1 MTDYKRVPVEPTDE
15 MIIAA
20 SAGEVHTADVQSAIR
35 RRALTIRR
43 YKAML
48 AAAPK
53 PDDEQKPF
61 GYFDHFNNYLYTGG
75 NALEQAKLAEAG
87 YNLITPLYASPRLD
101 DEADVAQIVRK
112 YKMVQQQFIRQHDRA
127 EAAEA
132 KVLELEAENAALVT
146 CAAGEILSDALLE
159 QNPK

>member
-1 MTDYKRVPVEPTDE
+1 MTDQYRKR
-15 MIIAA
+15 
-20 SAGEVHTADVQSAIR
+20 
-35 RRALTIRR
+35 
-43 YKAML
+43 
-48 AAAPK
+48 AAPK

-61 GYFDHFNNYLYTGG
+61 GYFDHFNNCLYTGD

-87 YNLITPLYASPRLD
+87 YNLITPLYAAPRPD
-101 DEADVAQIVRK
+101 DELARMERK